1 MRRLTQQREAP
12 RTAVRE
18 VGWSGK
24 TPTLTPVLYSRH
36 LAKRIQVGSPGYC
49 MITQMPVLR
58 EKGE

>member
-1 MRRLTQQREAP
+1 MALRG
-12 RTAVRE
+12 